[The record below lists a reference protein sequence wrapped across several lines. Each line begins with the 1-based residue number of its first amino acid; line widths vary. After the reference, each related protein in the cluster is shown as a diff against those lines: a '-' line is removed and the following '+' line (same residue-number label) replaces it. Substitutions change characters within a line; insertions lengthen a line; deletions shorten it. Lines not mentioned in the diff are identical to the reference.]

1 MIPGEIRS
9 KIPLEMTAAH
19 YSSYLNEVSPHLRRA
34 HLVKT
39 HYLLVSGALM
49 CDAVTSL
56 RLSDSPLSFSLSGG
70 SEPILLLLSGS
81 LPPHSSSL
89 LSRVLTVSLQVA

>member
-19 YSSYLNEVSPHLRRA
+19 YSSYLNEVSPRLRRA

-39 HYLLVSGALM
+39 HYLLLVS
-49 CDAVTSL
+49 DV
-56 RLSDSPLSFSLSGG
+56 
-70 SEPILLLLSGS
+70 
-81 LPPHSSSL
+81 
-89 LSRVLTVSLQVA
+89 